1 MKFKFPYFK
10 KLGFSSLY
18 TIIIL
23 FFLVWMLFFD
33 TNSYLT
39 HRELNKEIYKLN
51 KQKQF
56 LEKEI
61 EKDKKNLQILNTTEG
76 KEKLGRELY
85 YLKTRTRRNFYYRIR
100 YYQLV

>member
-1 MKFKFPYFK
+1 M
-10 KLGFSSLY
+10 
-18 TIIIL
+18 
-23 FFLVWMLFFD
+23 VWMLFFD

-85 YLKTRTRRNFYYRIR
+85 YLKREHEEIFIIEYDTIN
-100 YYQLV
+100 

>member
-1 MKFKFPYFK
+1 MKFKFPHFK

-85 YLKTRTRRNFYYRIR
+85 YLKREHEEIFIIEYDTIN
-100 YYQLV
+100 

>member
-1 MKFKFPYFK
+1 MKFKFPYLK

-85 YLKTRTRRNFYYRIR
+85 YLKREHEEIFIIEYDTIN
-100 YYQLV
+100 

>member
-1 MKFKFPYFK
+1 MKLKFPYFK

-85 YLKTRTRRNFYYRIR
+85 YLKREHEEIFIIEYDTIN
-100 YYQLV
+100 

>member
-1 MKFKFPYFK
+1 
-10 KLGFSSLY
+10 
-18 TIIIL
+18 
-23 FFLVWMLFFD
+23 MLFFD

-85 YLKTRTRRNFYYRIR
+85 YLKREHEEIFIIEYDTIN
-100 YYQLV
+100 

>member
-85 YLKTRTRRNFYYRIR
+85 YLKREHEEIFIIEYDTIN
-100 YYQLV
+100 